1 MTGDRKV
8 RYLDAC
14 NNDAP
19 VIYTARKK
27 REVEPG
33 IYRLSAAVRAD
44 NTGRFIYLN
53 GQTIDHE
60 KNDTTQLPTL
70 VKAIPVFGADGGNI
84 VEYARYGSTLQG
96 STIGTNGE
104 AFVYDEVVNEL
115 VSHLSP
121 RDRQNIS
128 KANLSKGFG
137 WSYIYIDS
145 IRVEKPSELF
155 YGVTTDENITG
166 STATTGWFSATD
178 FKLERIGDL

>member
-1 MTGDRKV
+1 M
-8 RYLDAC
+8 
-14 NNDAP
+14 
-19 VIYTARKK
+19 
-27 REVEPG
+27 
-33 IYRLSAAVRAD
+33 AA
-44 NTGRFIYLN
+44 
-53 GQTIDHE
+53 
-60 KNDTTQLPTL
+60 TL
-70 VKAIPVFGADGGNI
+70 WNM
-84 VEYARYGSTLQG
+84 
-96 STIGTNGE
+96 
-104 AFVYDEVVNEL
+104 NEL